1 MIHPKDLSHHNMIHN
16 YIYILQL
23 GLGNIENSKLRLI
36 AIESLRLLPQHYIG
50 IFYYSK

>member
-36 AIESLRLLPQHYIG
+36 AIVIAIIATTLHWNILL
-50 IFYYSK
+50 